1 MAACCE
7 VLNRKKCIFTIGCRP
22 CKRCVL
28 SCSATYIKVGHSLF
42 SSLLTCNITFLIQEQ
57 VVGFHVVGP
66 NAGEITQGWTVGM
79 RMGATKQDFDASIG
93 IHPTCAEVCQL

>member
-1 MAACCE
+1 M
-7 VLNRKKCIFTIGCRP
+7 
-22 CKRCVL
+22 
-28 SCSATYIKVGHSLF
+28 
-42 SSLLTCNITFLIQEQ
+42 
-57 VVGFHVVGP
+57 GFHVVGP